1 MTGGDPTA
9 PAPAL
14 GPLII
19 ETFSAT
25 AGGAFGQAIARKVT
39 EGINGVLLAGAPS
52 SVAVITVPHAT
63 APNHAD
69 SNGHPHAHDS
79 AAIDLAEALAMPGD
93 ELLVGNT
100 PRTRSDLNRATSE
113 SSTFHRALNRL
124 LRSKAFPLLL
134 DAHSFNPELS
144 SHYRG
149 LDVGLLVSPDA
160 ASRDFAQAVETSL
173 KAANYK
179 VRRFARRP
187 VNWILRKSER
197 FHVPSLLIEVSESLS
212 AERIREVA
220 DLINAV
226 RSGTFGGE
234 ALDNP
239 VNALPIG
246 SIQYRCDT
254 QTQVGLCGIHPGRL
268 YEHKFQRNPPL
279 LDQANGQILGRV
291 RLYNGPDKWGIDDYP
306 QAQTPADFAPAATPA
321 YRLGALVEVKPIGG
335 YAWRP
340 RGAALYTDAGLG
352 RLYVVTRNPAA
363 TIGGLPALATPNDF
377 REFVSGPGL
386 RSVVFLKSGCSS
398 CEKVKPHLH
407 ALAGLFDNIAAID
420 CAGED
425 HEALALKSGVPG
437 FPHLVTFLGGR
448 PVGEVGDLAGLAD
461 EAAMS
466 EGESG
471 IIEIDAD

>member
-1 MTGGDPTA
+1 M
-9 PAPAL
+9 
-14 GPLII
+14 
-19 ETFSAT
+19 
-25 AGGAFGQAIARKVT
+25 
-39 EGINGVLLAGAPS
+39 
-52 SVAVITVPHAT
+52 PHAT
-63 APNHAD
+63 APRSSEA
-69 SNGHPHAHDS
+69 NGHPHAHDS

-93 ELLVGNT
+93 EMLVGSV

-149 LDVGLLVSPDA
+149 LDVALLVSPDA
-160 ASRDFAQAVETSL
+160 TSRNLAEDVESDL
-173 KAANYK
+173 KAAGFK
-179 VRRFARRP
+179 ARRFARRP
-187 VNWILRKSER
+187 VNWILRKAER
-197 FHVPSLLIEVSESLS
+197 FHVPALLVEVSESLS
-212 AERIREVA
+212 PEQIREAA
-220 DLINAV
+220 DIINGIRMAAL
-226 RSGTFGGE
+226 GE
-234 ALDNP
+234 QALDNP
-239 VNALPIG
+239 LTALPIG

-254 QTQVGLCGIHPGRL
+254 RTQVGLCGIHPGRL
-268 YEHKFQRNPPL
+268 YEHRFARNPPL
-279 LDQANGQILGRV
+279 FDPASGQIYGRV

-306 QAQTPADFAPAATPA
+306 QPQTSADFAPAATPA
-321 YRLGALVEVKPIGG
+321 YRLGALVEVKPVGG
-335 YAWRP
+335 YPWRP

-363 TIGGLPALATPNDF
+363 TIGGLPALASPGEF
-377 REFVSGPGL
+377 REFVDGPGL